1 MARLA
6 FEVAAPE
13 AGALSALV
21 LVDPLSRTAQRLAPL
36 LEFLR
41 DTLGLGIKVPL
52 KVSINHTLYCMC
64 VYAASCGGSSPCP
77 LCPTA
82 TSGTLET
89 YGTAIWRVRRLLHRM
104 AVSSCI

>member
-21 LVDPLSRTAQRLAPL
+21 LVDPLSRIAQRLAPL

-52 KVSINHTLYCMC
+52 KVSY
-64 VYAASCGGSSPCP
+64 
-77 LCPTA
+77 
-82 TSGTLET
+82 
-89 YGTAIWRVRRLLHRM
+89 
-104 AVSSCI
+104 